1 MNKLL
6 IIAMVFG
13 CAAAHA
19 QRIRVGAKHFNEGYL
34 LSEMQALLLEQNGFE
49 VERHYNL
56 GGTLVCFE
64 ALRTGA
70 IDVYP
75 EYTGTLA
82 AEILKD
88 ATLTGEQMDSVLR
101 MRYAL
106 TIGNPYGFN
115 NTYALVMRSRVAE
128 SRNIQTISDLAAQPD
143 LRAGISYEFLKRQDG
158 WDHLARAYQLPQ
170 RPTGLEHG
178 LAYEALVNGK
188 IDITDAYSTDGEIA
202 VNDFQLLTDDKG
214 FFPCYEAVSLMR
226 TSLDERAKAVLTKL
240 EDQLTED
247 VMQVLNAQV
256 LYEKKN
262 FREVAGGF
270 LRAKGLI
277 ADSRGG
283 PSMIGEVADKTL
295 RHLWLTFVALLA
307 AIVIAVPLGIALYW
321 HPRAA
326 QVMLSVTGL
335 LQTIPSIALLAMMIP
350 LLGIGVTP
358 AIVALVLYALLPIVR
373 NTVTG
378 LEQVD
383 PLLKDVADGIGMTR
397 AQRLRLV
404 ELPLAMPVILAGI
417 RTAAVINVG
426 TATLAAF
433 IGAGGLGEFIV
444 TGLALNNTELILR
457 GAIPAALLALA
468 VEWGFGRVERRM
480 ALRATQP

>member
-1 MNKLL
+1 MKMLL
-6 IIAMVFG
+6 TMAMAFV
-13 CAAAHA
+13 CVVTQA

-34 LSEMQALLLEQNGFE
+34 LSEMQALLLEQQGFE
-49 VERHYNL
+49 VARHYNL

-82 AEILKD
+82 AEILKQ
-88 ATLTGEQMDSVLR
+88 ATLTREQMDSVLR
-101 MRYAL
+101 ARHAL
-106 TIGNPYGFN
+106 TLGNPYGFN
-115 NTYALVMRSRVAE
+115 NTYALVMRKRWAKA
-128 SRNIQTISDLAAQPD
+128 RNIQTISDLAAHPD

-158 WDHLARAYQLPQ
+158 WDNLATAYQLPQ
-170 RPTGLEHG
+170 LPTGLEHG

-188 IDITDAYSTDGEIA
+188 IDVTDAYSTDGEIA
-202 VNDFQLLTDDKG
+202 VNDFLQLTDDRN
-214 FFPCYEAVSLMR
+214 FFPRYEAVSLMR
-226 TSLDERAKAVLTKL
+226 ASLPEKAKTVLAVL
-240 EDQLTED
+240 ENQLSERE
-247 VMQVLNAQV
+247 MQALNAQV

-270 LRAKGLI
+270 LRAKGLLKETV
-277 ADSRGG
+277 GG
-283 PSMIGEVADKTL
+283 PSVAGEVAAKTI
-295 RHLWLTFVALLA
+295 RHLWLTFVALLVA
-307 AIVIAVPLGIALYW
+307 MAIAVPAGIALYW

-326 QVMLSVTGL
+326 QGVLYVTGL

-378 LEQVD
+378 LAQVD
-383 PLLKDVADGIGMTR
+383 PLLKNVADGVGMTR

-444 TGLALNNTELILR
+444 TGLALNNTDLILR
-457 GAIPAALLALA
+457 GAIPAALLALG
-468 VEWGFGRVERRM
+468 VEWVFGWMEKRGVP
-480 ALRATQP
+480 TG